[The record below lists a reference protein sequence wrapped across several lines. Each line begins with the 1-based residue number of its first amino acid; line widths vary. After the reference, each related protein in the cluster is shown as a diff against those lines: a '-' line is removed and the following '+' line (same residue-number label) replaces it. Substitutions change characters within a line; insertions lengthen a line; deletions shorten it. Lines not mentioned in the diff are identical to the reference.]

1 MKKSNLFQ
9 DMLILLH
16 DNIFPSITTSLQE
29 MSMEYCHISIPPEFS
44 MTFFNYMRIGFP
56 FAIENLLKENET
68 PVVILSIRKDGQI
81 SLAENFDMV
90 NGTIQL
96 RNNIVFSDDIS
107 DFFKLRFENNF
118 LYYIS
123 NQLSQRAAQFEK
135 EKGIIYE
142 LLDNM
147 SKIRPKLKRNIL
159 VEKLQKNY

>member
-1 MKKSNLFQ
+1 MKKNSLFH
-9 DMLILLH
+9 DMLLLLH
-16 DNIFPSITTSLQE
+16 DNIFPSITTSMQE
-29 MSMEYCHISIPPEFS
+29 MSIEHCHISIPPEFS
-44 MTFFNYMRIGFP
+44 MTFFNYMRIEFP
-56 FAIENLLKENET
+56 FAIENLIKENET

-96 RNNIVFSDDIS
+96 RNNIVFSNDIS

-135 EKGIIYE
+135 EKDIIYE

-159 VEKLQKNY
+159 FEKLQKNY

>member
-1 MKKSNLFQ
+1 MKKTNLFQ
-9 DMLILLH
+9 DVLLLLH

-29 MSMEYCHISIPPEFS
+29 MNLDYCHVTIPPEFS
-44 MTFFNYMRIGFP
+44 MTFFNHMRVEFP
-56 FAIENLLKENET
+56 FSLENLLKENEMA
-68 PVVILSIRKDGQI
+68 VVIFSIRKDGQI
-81 SLAENFDMV
+81 SLAENFNMIG
-90 NGTIQL
+90 GTIQL

-123 NQLSQRAAQFEK
+123 NNLSQRAAQLEK
-135 EKGIIYE
+135 EKDIIYE

-159 VEKLQKNY
+159 FEKLQKNY